1 MNKNYRNE
9 LNEQMSEKKKE
20 NLLINENKENDK
32 KERDFLSK
40 QINDEKIIN
49 EKKKWEKINLYKA
62 QLDKQIQS
70 KKEQNDDY

>member
-1 MNKNYRNE
+1 M
-9 LNEQMSEKKKE
+9 
-20 NLLINENKENDK
+20 
-32 KERDFLSK
+32 
-40 QINDEKIIN
+40 N

>member
-1 MNKNYRNE
+1 MDYRNE

>member
-1 MNKNYRNE
+1 MNYRNE
-9 LNEQMSEKKKE
+9 LNEQISEKKE

>member
-1 MNKNYRNE
+1 MNYRNE
-9 LNEQMSEKKKE
+9 LNELISEKKE